1 MRKLIIALS
10 ILSGL
15 IYGLKVGPYFT
26 DYNWLLIVLFIVL
39 TPSIL
44 SLIGANFLN
53 ERKSLGFNIS
63 LFRMISNVVISALLI
78 FITVFS
84 TQFIAYRNH
93 SDQMY
98 EEAKSMIKSIEEFRI
113 QNNELPDN
121 LSLVRKSESD
131 YTFIYSFDE
140 ERQKYTLAFI
150 SSKNLFNSNGI
161 KFYVYNSVNR
171 GWSKTSDLSKLG
183 F

>member
-10 ILSGL
+10 ILAGL

-26 DYNWLLIVLFIVL
+26 YYNWLLIVLFIVL
-39 TPSIL
+39 FTTIL
-44 SLIGANFLN
+44 SFIGANFLN
-53 ERKSLGFNIS
+53 DRKSLGFNTS

-84 TQFIAYRNH
+84 SQFIAYRNH

-98 EEAKSMIKSIEEFRI
+98 KEAKSIIKSIEEYRS

-121 LSLVRKSESD
+121 LGQVKKSTSD
-131 YTFIYSFDE
+131 YTFIYSLDE
-140 ERQKYTLAFI
+140 KGQKYTLAFI
-150 SSKNLFNSNGI
+150 SSTNLFNSNNI
-161 KFYVYNSVNR
+161 KFYVYNSFNR
-171 GWSKTSDLSKLG
+171 GWSKTSDVSKLG